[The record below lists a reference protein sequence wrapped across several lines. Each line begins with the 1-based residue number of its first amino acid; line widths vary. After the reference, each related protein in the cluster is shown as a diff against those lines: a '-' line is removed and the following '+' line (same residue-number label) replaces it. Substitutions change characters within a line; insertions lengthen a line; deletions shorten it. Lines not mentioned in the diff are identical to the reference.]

1 MNNILGGSSLIGR
14 NLNVHVVFHIFFATK
29 KHWEKNPRENGFFHT
44 GFCPAHGFGNPQTY
58 KIQNTGVDGPC
69 PYYKIKNIAFEQKR
83 QLGLWVSF
91 GLLDGNK
98 KLVFQLIVD
107 KQSVEIFF

>member
-69 PYYKIKNIAFEQKR
+69 PYYKIKNIAFEQKK

-91 GLLDGNK
+91 GLLDGH
-98 KLVFQLIVD
+98 
-107 KQSVEIFF
+107 